1 MTAMTPTQPVPPGQ
15 PVPPKK
21 KTSPIVWILIGVV
34 AFMFIAV
41 VLAVG
46 TLYFVGRKVA
56 RDITSNPAGAVTRL
70 IAAANPDVDVLKY
83 DETRGIITVRD
94 KKTGKTFTMNFE
106 DVKNGKFV
114 MQEEGKPAVTMETSA
129 SGLEVKS
136 AEGNLK
142 IGAGGKAPDWVPGY
156 PGSNPEGTF
165 GMQGND
171 GETGSYHFKTKDAA
185 DKILSFYSD
194 ALGKAGLKV
203 NSTTTS
209 ENGKTS
215 GGMVMGEDESKKRSA
230 MVTVGTEEGESTVS
244 VTFSVKK

>member
-1 MTAMTPTQPVPPGQ
+1 MTPTQPPAQPAPP
-15 PVPPKK
+15 K

-34 AFMFIAV
+34 AFMFVAV

-56 RDITSNPAGAVTRL
+56 RDITSNPAAAVTRL

-83 DETRGIITVRD
+83 DEGRGIITVRD
-94 KKTGKTFTMNFE
+94 KKSGKTFTMNFE

-129 SGLEVKS
+129 SGLDVKS

-142 IGAGGKAPDWVPGY
+142 IGTGGKAPDWVPGY

-165 GMQGND
+165 AMQGNE
-171 GETGSYHFKTKDAA
+171 GETGSYHFKTKDGA

-203 NSTTTS
+203 NSTTSS
-209 ENGKTS
+209 ENGKVS
-215 GGMVMGEDESKKRSA
+215 GGMVMGDDEAKKRSA
-230 MVTVGTEEGESTVS
+230 MVTVAAEDGESNVS